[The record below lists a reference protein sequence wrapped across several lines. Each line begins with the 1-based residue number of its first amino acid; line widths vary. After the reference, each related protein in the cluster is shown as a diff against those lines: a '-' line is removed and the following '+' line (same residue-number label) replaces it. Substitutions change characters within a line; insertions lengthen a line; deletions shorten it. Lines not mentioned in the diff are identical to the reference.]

1 MKDKVFFDT
10 NILFYAFSTQE
21 ESKKQISLDI
31 LSQAMRERKGWVSV
45 QVLNEL
51 YVNFLKKAPL
61 IPVSEAQKLIY
72 KISHSLNVTAMT
84 TIVIYKAFQIQNW
97 YQISFW
103 DSLIVASALLAGCTI
118 LFTEDLQ
125 HNQLLDPV
133 KVVNP
138 FVQ

>member
-21 ESKKQISLDI
+21 KSKQQISVGL
-31 LSQAMRERKGWVSV
+31 LSQAMKKGTGWVSV

-61 IPVSEAQKLIY
+61 IPVSEAQQLIY

-84 TIVIYKAFQIQNW
+84 TTVIYKAFQIQNW

-103 DSLIVASALLAGCTI
+103 DSLIAASALLAGCTI

-125 HNQLLDPV
+125 HNQLLDTV
-133 KVVNP
+133 KVINP

>member
-61 IPVSEAQKLIY
+61 IPVSEAQQLIY

>member
-21 ESKKQISLDI
+21 MLKQQLSLNL
-31 LSQAMRERKGWVSV
+31 LSQVMKKGTGWISV

-61 IPVSEAQKLIY
+61 LPAAEAQQLIY
-72 KISHSLNVTAMT
+72 RISLSLNVISMT
-84 TIVIYKAFQIQNW
+84 TTVIYEAFQIQNR
-97 YQISFW
+97 YQIAFW
-103 DSLIVASALLAGCTI
+103 DSLIVASALLAGCTT
-118 LFTEDLQ
+118 LFTEDIQ
-125 HNQLLDPV
+125 HNQLFDTV